1 VNSCNIVFSLDYFL
15 KIKVGYFVNFAGCR
29 VMYWSVFQNVC
40 SCHGKV
46 FESPWILN
54 WRGGFTIR
62 MSNVVIQLQYR
73 DRAKERREKY
83 GQPEPPLPKRS
94 KRETEPEP
102 VPWVL
107 RLTLFVLPFCWLEDR
122 KGIQSLKIFAQGFT
136 FAIPVRNSVSLPSF
150 FTCRCCNTVDC
161 FTGTASSR

>member
-1 VNSCNIVFSLDYFL
+1 
-15 KIKVGYFVNFAGCR
+15 
-29 VMYWSVFQNVC
+29 
-40 SCHGKV
+40 
-46 FESPWILN
+46 
-54 WRGGFTIR
+54 

-107 RLTLFVLPFCWLEDR
+107 RLTLFILPFCWLEDR
-122 KGIQSLKIFAQGFT
+122 KGIQSLKIFTQGFT

-150 FTCRCCNTVDC
+150 LHVDVVTLLIVLPEQLPVDRILTLRV
-161 FTGTASSR
+161 FKWAFWWGEF